1 MHQEYLN
8 EISNAIQEEK
18 EAQKSIQV
26 HISNFQKKIIEKK
39 KNCLG
44 MNSGAE
50 SESSLQKQ
58 IKILENRLDKANQK
72 FNETISVNKELKLV
86 IDSLRKERVIFDNL
100 YKKLECELQEKR
112 KKMAD
117 IIEKANNAY

>member
-1 MHQEYLN
+1 MESMKEFLN
-8 EISNAIQEEK
+8 EITNAIQEEK
-18 EAQKSIQV
+18 ETQKNIDI
-26 HISNFQKKIIEKK
+26 HIANFQKKIIEKK

-50 SESSLQKQ
+50 SENNLQKQ

-72 FNETISVNKELKLV
+72 FNETIAVNKELKLV

-100 YKKLECELQEKR
+100 YKKLE
-112 KKMAD
+112 
-117 IIEKANNAY
+117 N